1 MPRQTCWFRIVAAAL
16 LMSGCMRVAVAQPTV
31 TTAQGKVSGKLIAG
45 GKVRAFLG
53 LPYAAPPVGEL
64 RWKAP
69 EPPAAWK
76 GVRDATKYG
85 ARCEQWPIW
94 ADYIFQD
101 AGPSE
106 DCLYLN
112 VYAPSTASA
121 QSRLP
126 VMYWIHGGG
135 YTAGSGSEPRYTS
148 SALPKQGV
156 VLVTINYRL
165 GVFGFLAS
173 QGLAKEGNGS
183 AGNYGLMDMVA
194 ALRWVKANIAAF
206 GGDPNNVTIFGESA
220 GSFAVSTLLAA
231 PAAQGL
237 FQKAI
242 GESGA
247 AFSDVL
253 PMDPLDQRAKRDQA
267 WVNSLG
273 ARNLT
278 ELRSMPADAILDAA
292 RKRGVGWFTPIVDGR
307 FVPEKVSLIYAA
319 GKQAHVPLLAGWNRD
334 ERAGTLSKGMTAEK
348 WRAYATEHYG
358 ARANEF
364 LGAFPANSDEQ
375 AVRSA
380 DDFTTDAFIAF
391 ATWQWTE
398 AHTKTGGSPVYRYRF
413 ELPATPSEMHPE
425 GKYAFHS
432 DELEYVFNSLD
443 TRHGAAWR
451 PEDRRLSNVMVRY
464 WANFARTGNP
474 NGAGL
479 PHWPR
484 YDKEARI
491 LHLDST
497 ITSGP
502 DTKLAQFE
510 FLSGTMAH

>member
-1 MPRQTCWFRIVAAAL
+1 MNRRVLGCRIANFAL
-16 LMSGCMRVAVAQPTV
+16 LAVLACGQLMAAVPSA
-31 TTAQGKVSGKLIAG
+31 TTAQGKAAGTLMADGKL
-45 GKVRAFLG
+45 RAFLG
-53 LPYAAPPVGEL
+53 LPYALPPVGPL

-69 EPPAAWK
+69 EKPAAWK

-112 VYAPSTASA
+112 VYSPATATA
-121 QSRLP
+121 KSRLP
-126 VMYWIHGGG
+126 VMFWIHGGG

-148 SALPKQGV
+148 SALPESGA

-173 QGLAKEGNGS
+173 DDLAKEGNGS

-194 ALRWVKANIAAF
+194 ALRWVKSNIAAF

-220 GSFAVSTLLAA
+220 GSFAVSTLMAA
-231 PAAQGL
+231 PSAQGL

-247 AFSDVL
+247 AFGNAL
-253 PMDPLDQRAKRDQA
+253 PLTTLAKQAQRDQA
-267 WVNSLG
+267 WADSLG
-273 ARNLT
+273 SHRLA
-278 ELRSMPADAILDAA
+278 ELRAMSAKAIMDAA
-292 RKRGVGWFTPIVDGR
+292 RKRGVGAFAPVIDGR
-307 FVPEKVSLIYAA
+307 FVPENISLIYAA

-334 ERAGTLSKGMTAEK
+334 ERAGTLSKEMTAEK
-348 WRAYATEHYG
+348 WKAYAAEHYG
-358 ARANEF
+358 ARASDF
-364 LGAFPANSDEQ
+364 LKAFPANDDDQ
-375 AVRSA
+375 AVRLA
-380 DDFTTDAFIAF
+380 DDFTTNQFIALG
-391 ATWQWTE
+391 TWQWIE
-398 AHTKTGGSPVYRYRF
+398 AHTKTGQSPVYRYKF
-413 ELPATPSEMHPE
+413 DLPATPSEMHPE

-432 DELEYVFNSLD
+432 DELEYVFSTLD
-443 TRHGAAWR
+443 TRHGAQWR
-451 PEDRRLSNVMVRY
+451 PEDRKLSELMVRY
-464 WANFARTGNP
+464 WINFARTGDP
-474 NGAGL
+474 NGEGL

-484 YDKEARI
+484 YDKDARLI
-491 LHLDST
+491 HLDKS

-502 DTKLAQFE
+502 DATRAQYE
-510 FLSGTMAH
+510 FLDQQ